1 MSALGLN
8 FADAPQSAV
17 GADSSAVNRA
27 QAPRSN
33 SGMQL
38 AAALQD
44 LAPEIGALGARV
56 LREDKEVQGVAA
68 KKLALET
75 GGKKL
80 ADAVRDGQIEATQN
94 PFFIQDYNQE
104 SAYVRAQSRLSALTV
119 DSQSWAEKNDHVA
132 YQKKYTEALSEIG
145 KDFAGDPDSM
155 HGFNSAAAPAQQQA
169 FSANTAQVAANIEK
183 DRAANLSQ
191 MTTEAIL
198 GTQRDHAGAAS
209 PEQISDGIAHLKDRY
224 VQTGGNTQDWN
235 KLMYHAYTSA
245 AYNSG
250 DPDLLDKLPQGI
262 KDLPGIADQIAS
274 DKYHIMQDHSSKL
287 RMQAQDAS
295 DKTKLAG
302 MQIFTDAYKK
312 YGPGLITGQVN
323 FAQLQADN
331 PKADPLSIASAL
343 NTAQATVADNQA
355 IEIAKRKS
363 FEFGPG
369 ADQVLA
375 VHTEAATIGISPE
388 LNSKVGLMVHNH
400 EMSPEDGASIINKG
414 IETTKALNTPGTS
427 FFAAPGAGLKAA
439 TKQVYGTV
447 QPYVDLRRATD
458 AEATKMIQWV
468 NQSAR
473 VAGNPPVPAGVIRQV
488 QAKMAAASAQW
499 LVDHPGDFPG
509 ARKAA
514 QQANGEWFAANAEA
528 YTKKRSSK

>member
-1 MSALGLN
+1 MSDLGQT
-8 FADAPQSAV
+8 FTQAPQVTV

-27 QAPRSN
+27 QAPRVN

-44 LAPEIGALGARV
+44 LSPEIAGLGARV
-56 LREDKEVQGVAA
+56 MREDKEVQGVAA

-132 YQKKYTEALSEIG
+132 YQKKYNEALSEIG

-191 MTTEAIL
+191 LTTEAII
-198 GTQRDHAGAAS
+198 GVQSQHAGAAS
-209 PEQISDGIAHLKDRY
+209 PTQITEGIAHLKDRY
-224 VQTGGNTQDWN
+224 IQTGGTEQEWN
-235 KLMYHAYTSA
+235 KLQYHAYTSA

-250 DPDLLDKLPQGI
+250 EPDLLDKLPQAI

-287 RMQAQDAS
+287 HMAAQDAH
-295 DKTKLAG
+295 DKVTLAG
-302 MQIFTDAYKK
+302 QNIFTEAYKK

-331 PKADPLSIASAL
+331 PNADPLAIASAL

-363 FEFGPG
+363 FEFGAG
-369 ADQVLA
+369 ADQILA
-375 VHTEAATIGISPE
+375 VHTEAATVGISPE
-388 LNSKVGLMVHNH
+388 LNSKIGLMVHNH
-400 EMSPEDGASIINKG
+400 EISPEDGASIINKG
-414 IETTKALNTPGTS
+414 IETTKSLNTPSTS
-427 FFAAPGAGLKAA
+427 FFASPGAGLKAA

-447 QPYVDLRRATD
+447 QPYVDLRKATD

-473 VAGNPPVPAGVIRQV
+473 IAGNPPVPAAVIGQLKK
-488 QAKMAAASAQW
+488 AMANASAQW
-499 LVDHPGDFPG
+499 LVNHPGDFPG

-528 YTKKRSSK
+528 YTKKRTK